1 MKMNTKEIAERIG
14 HHGMILVTGLKR
26 TIYGAA
32 TLGLVALAGYGFAM
46 IPDEDGYVAVL
57 EFILSAA
64 TLAVAL
70 RTMYAMGK
78 GGRKGRY

>member
-1 MKMNTKEIAERIG
+1 MNAKEISERIG
-14 HHGMILVTGLKR
+14 HHGMVLITGFKR

-32 TLGLVALAGYGFAM
+32 TIGLVALAGYGFAM

-57 EFILSAA
+57 DFVLSVA
-64 TLAVAL
+64 TLVVAL
-70 RTMYAMGK
+70 RAMYAQGK